1 MPLYDFKCLDCKK
14 MFEVARSIDDYD
26 AKKIRCPKCASK
38 NVERQWSSVF
48 VETSK
53 KS

>member
-14 MFEVARSIDDYD
+14 TFEIVRAIESYD
-26 AKKIRCPKCASK
+26 AQKVQCPKCGSK
-38 NVERQWSSVF
+38 NVERQWTGVF